1 MFRDLSIPGNQ
12 DEKEIKFL
20 GLLVNENEF
29 HNNNLEDDEEEIF
42 RDHSSSEEDNEI
54 PGKARR

>member
-1 MFRDLSIPGNQ
+1 MFRDLSIPGSQ
-12 DEKEIKFL
+12 DETEIKFL

-42 RDHSSSEEDNEI
+42 KDHSSSEEENET
-54 PGKARR
+54 PGKTMR